1 VLVYWPLSYP
11 KLFDNPQSWPRDPFD
26 PAHVVTTWTHSSI
39 FMPHVLLIVAPLA
52 AVGIAGL
59 LRPWQ
64 LALVL
69 AFLLI
74 NPVFY
79 SFYANTAL
87 HPRFLYAS
95 LPELF
100 VLWAAGIA
108 VLVRLAAHRVAAPVA
123 AR

>member
-1 VLVYWPLSYP
+1 
-11 KLFDNPQSWPRDPFD
+11 
-26 PAHVVTTWTHSSI
+26 
-39 FMPHVLLIVAPLA
+39 M
-52 AVGIAGL
+52 
-59 LRPWQ
+59 
-64 LALVL
+64 L

-79 SFYANTAL
+79 SFYANTAQ

-100 VLWAAGIA
+100 VLWAAGIEVIRRA
-108 VLVRLAAHRVAAPVA
+108 VLARPRLARSF